1 MAGCF
6 DLRTSRRDYVETAKF
21 WSNKLNKNLNEI
33 TKLEIPTGVFKCKQ
47 ENATAINL
55 DDIGNKFRY
64 AEQTL
69 TIATLDNVSKL
80 KVDDIIK
87 FRDEF
92 YRVENIQKVPLR
104 NTAYYGSNL
113 IKYETYI
120 ALRGNV

>member
-6 DLRTSRRDYVETAKF
+6 DLWTSRRDYVETAKF

-33 TKLEIPTGVFKCKQ
+33 TKYEIPTGVFKCKQ

-69 TIATLDNVSKL
+69 TISTLDNVSKL